1 MHIFVLST
9 GGTIGSC
16 EAHGVISP
24 EHGREMTL
32 LRMYRDRYADAV
44 QFTVR
49 PVCDILSENADDI
62 FYETLFAALRDIPAE
77 ADGVIVLHGT
87 DTLSYTAALCAM
99 ACVGAC
105 RIPVGFVSSA
115 YVLSDA
121 RQNGLCN
128 FHAAV
133 QYIKQGG
140 AGFFVPYRNTDGS
153 VQIHLATRVTEADAF
168 LADFQSAKNQ
178 VLARIDADGTVQ
190 FSDASD
196 LPKQEQLSGVDRAE
210 NYAEIHFQKSVLPV
224 KLYPNLDFSAIQP
237 NKETCAAVLLIGY
250 HSGTAPVR
258 ALTAFAKRMQAQSIP
273 VYLAPIPRAAALYA
287 STRALLRLGV
297 QPMVSVTAESALAK
311 LKLAFNQ
318 TTCAP
323 EAFLQQSL
331 YFEEV
336 I

>member
-24 EHGREMTL
+24 ARGQEMTL

-62 FYETLFAALRDIPAE
+62 FYETLFAALRNIPAE

-99 ACVGAC
+99 ACGGAC
-105 RIPVGFVSSA
+105 RFPVGFVSSA

-128 FHAAV
+128 FWAAV
-133 QYIKQGG
+133 QYIKSGG
-140 AGFFVPYRNTDGS
+140 AGFFVPYRNSDGR
-153 VQIHLATRVTEADAF
+153 VQVHLATRVTEADAF

-178 VLARIDADGTVQ
+178 VLARIETDSTVQ
-190 FSDASD
+190 FSKDPA
-196 LPKQEQLSGVDRAE
+196 LPSAAQLCAVQPTVGGISLCL
-210 NYAEIHFQKSVLPV
+210 QKSVLPV

-258 ALTAFAKRMQAQSIP
+258 ALTAFAKRMQAQRIP
-273 VYLAPIPRAAALYA
+273 LYLAPIPRAAALYA
-287 STRALLRLGV
+287 STRALLSIGI
-297 QPMVSVTAESALAK
+297 QPLFAVTAESALAK
-311 LKLAFNQ
+311 LKLCYSQ
-318 TTCAP
+318 TACPPA
-323 EAFLQQSL
+323 EFLKKEL

-336 I
+336 T